1 MASYAINYFEEFI
14 PKGDLKEA
22 ILMQNP
28 VPENMDAVKKLDEF
42 LKDLLKKKLMSK
54 I

>member
-1 MASYAINYFEEFI
+1 MTSYAINYFEEFI
-14 PKGDLKEA
+14 PKRDLKEA

-42 LKDLLKKKLMSK
+42 LKDLSK
-54 I
+54 EN